1 MEAARSTEGFS
12 RRITAADA
20 NNIVTVLDLKQNNSE
35 YQIFEK
41 DYIVKFQVAL
51 EDLKVTV
58 GLSSLFP
65 APYPEI
71 TALMSEAS
79 KQAEIAKVQTNSQ
92 KISLGLY
99 TAKGNGPW
107 QYESEVILANQGS
120 ETHVPILVPFLSTN
134 ETLLVGGDFK
144 LGVKIEAKWNQPLKV
159 NDYLIVRGTYK
170 QVVSFSKKKDD
181 DLDAL
186 GDRISALENLLQ
198 IFGAPSLT
206 LPGSNGLI
214 PAPPANGGNFLLKG
228 DRSWQNPNTFIAS
241 TNTGIYGSA
250 GVPATAKGGWQ
261 GVFFEGAGN
270 KNYLLQNPTT
280 GDIGL
285 YNTSAVRWNFYAT
298 DVQASIGL
306 PLQINGSAVISK
318 IVTLRAI
325 ISLPNIIAGGLLQV
339 DLTMTGVN
347 VGQFVSISPVINPVT
362 NGFWTFYVHAQVLN
376 PNVVSLFFKNDWT
389 GALDLPDFWV
399 RIFYIEFT

>member
-12 RRITAADA
+12 RRITVADA

-58 GLSSLFP
+58 GLSSLSP

-71 TALMSEAS
+71 NALMSEAT
-79 KQAEIAKVQTNSQ
+79 KQAEIAKLRTNSQ

-107 QYESEVILANQGS
+107 RYESEVILMSQGS

-144 LGVKIEAKWNQPLKV
+144 LGVKIEPKWNQPL
-159 NDYLIVRGTYK
+159 NATDYLVVRGTYK

-186 GDRISALENLLQ
+186 AARIAALELALEGRLINLPANSLLGRGATAGTVERLPLPLETDKGGFGAINTGVYGSVAISA
-198 IFGAPSLT
+198 I
-206 LPGSNGLI
+206 
-214 PAPPANGGNFLLKG
+214 LKNA
-228 DRSWQNPNTFIAS
+228 WA
-241 TNTGIYGSA
+241 GIHF
-250 GVPATAKGGWQ
+250 Q
-261 GVFFEGAGN
+261 GTYNA
-270 KNYLLQNPTT
+270 NYLMHNPAT
-280 GDIGL
+280 GDIG
-285 YNTSAVRWNFYAT
+285 FYAAQPGAPFWRWYSSAT
-298 DVQASIGL
+298 EFLISQPLRIGATSTAIKSVRSHSQVIDFPSIASQALYSVDV
-306 PLQINGSAVISK
+306 P
-318 IVTLRAI
+318 VTGVTVGAYCHVV
-325 ISLPNIIAGGLLQV
+325 PTVNNANTGYWA
-339 DLTMTGVN
+339 LTMTAIVQVAGT
-347 VGQFVSISPVINPVT
+347 VSILVKNDTAAIVDAA
-362 NGFWTFYVHAQVLN
+362 GFWI
-376 PNVVSLFFKNDWT
+376 
-389 GALDLPDFWV
+389 
-399 RIFYIEFT
+399 RILIVEF